1 MKTSIDFIG
10 NDSCPK
16 LTNLIVSQVDEGMQ
30 KNSIIGECI
39 IDLSK
44 FVDWVEKQSVVSELS
59 NGKAKV
65 EF

>member
-10 NDSCPK
+10 NESCPK
-16 LTNLIVSQVDEGMQ
+16 LTNLQVNQVDESMQ
-30 KNSIIGECI
+30 KNSVIGECI
-39 IDLSK
+39 VDLSK
-44 FVDWVEKQSVVSELS
+44 FVDWVEKKAVVNELS